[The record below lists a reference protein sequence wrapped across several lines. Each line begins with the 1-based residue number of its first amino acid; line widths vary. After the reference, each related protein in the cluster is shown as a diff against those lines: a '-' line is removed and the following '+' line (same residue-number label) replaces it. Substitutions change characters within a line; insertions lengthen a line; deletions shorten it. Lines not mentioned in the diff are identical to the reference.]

1 MCVCVFVLCVYVMI
15 LNFFLN
21 CSKNSY
27 QEIYPLNKF
36 VSVYNYSI
44 LNYRHKV
51 IQQILGLIII
61 HIWNFTL
68 DELKKIIL

>member
-1 MCVCVFVLCVYVMI
+1 MHVCVFVLCVYVMI

-36 VSVYNYSI
+36 VSVYNTVFLTIGTNFYS
-44 LNYRHKV
+44 R
-51 IQQILGLIII
+51 
-61 HIWNFTL
+61 F
-68 DELKKIIL
+68 